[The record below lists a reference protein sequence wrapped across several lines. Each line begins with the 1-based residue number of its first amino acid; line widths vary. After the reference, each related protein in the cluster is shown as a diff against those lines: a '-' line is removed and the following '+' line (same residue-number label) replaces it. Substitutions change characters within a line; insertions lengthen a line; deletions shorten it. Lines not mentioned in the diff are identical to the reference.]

1 MHRATIRRVSA
12 VTPVI
17 MSLAACAIVLVVVA
31 TGRQPHDADEG
42 TAAHLFQLLVV
53 LQLPV
58 IVTFVAIARRRG
70 VSAIAKPLACQIGAL
85 GLALALVAHFHL

>member
-1 MHRATIRRVSA
+1 
-12 VTPVI
+12 
-17 MSLAACAIVLVVVA
+17 
-31 TGRQPHDADEG
+31 
-42 TAAHLFQLLVV
+42 

-85 GLALALVAHFHL
+85 GLAFALVAHFHL